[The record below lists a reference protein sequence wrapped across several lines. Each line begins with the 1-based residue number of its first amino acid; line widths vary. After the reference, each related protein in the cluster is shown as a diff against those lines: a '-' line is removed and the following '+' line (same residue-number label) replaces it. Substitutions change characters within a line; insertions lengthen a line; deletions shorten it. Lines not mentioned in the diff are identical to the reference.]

1 MFEASIRRDPDS
13 KGPTVQASVLVATA
27 ACGLFFLTALLT
39 GVWKWR
45 GMLNAPDHLA
55 PHYVDTA
62 HRAALLYS
70 FACLVLIHFAEL
82 SPFPEWVNVAAVSF
96 PLVFFAVAILT
107 YVQLGL
113 RDTTDNAFEQRDF
126 GTTTGVAV
134 LAVSEI
140 GGFAVL
146 LAGFVLSQLG

>member
-1 MFEASIRRDPDS
+1 V
-13 KGPTVQASVLVATA
+13 KASVLVATA
-27 ACGLFFLTALLT
+27 ACGVFFLSALVL

-70 FACLVLIHFAEL
+70 FACLVLVHFAEL
-82 SPFPEWVNVAAVSF
+82 SPFAEWVNVAAVSF
-96 PLVFFAVAILT
+96 PLVFFAVAIAT
-107 YVQLGL
+107 YVQLGW
-113 RDTTDNAFEQRDF
+113 RDTTDNAFEKRDF
-126 GTTTGVAV
+126 NTTTGVAL

-146 LAGFVLSQLG
+146 LAGFVASQLG

>member
-1 MFEASIRRDPDS
+1 M
-13 KGPTVQASVLVATA
+13 KTSVLVATA
-27 ACGLFFLTALLT
+27 ACGVFFLTALLL

-45 GMLNAPDHLA
+45 AMLSAPDHLA

-82 SPFPEWVNVAAVSF
+82 SPFAEPVNVAAVSF
-96 PLVFFAVAILT
+96 PLVFFAVAIAT
-107 YVQLGL
+107 YIQLGW
-113 RDTTDNAFEQRDF
+113 RDTTDNTFEHRNAS
-126 GTTTGVAV
+126 TTTGVGL

-146 LAGFVLSQLG
+146 LAGFVWSQLG

>member
-1 MFEASIRRDPDS
+1 M
-13 KGPTVQASVLVATA
+13 KASVLVATS
-27 ACGLFFLTALLT
+27 ACGVFFLTALLL

-45 GMLNAPDHLA
+45 AMLRASDHLA
-55 PHYVDTA
+55 PVYVDTA

-82 SPFPEWVNVAAVSF
+82 SPFAEPVNVAAVCL
-96 PLVFFAVAILT
+96 PLLFFAVAIAT
-107 YVQLGL
+107 YIQLGW
-113 RDTTDNAFEQRDF
+113 RDTTDNTFEQRNF
-126 GTTTGVAV
+126 STTTGMV
-134 LAVSEI
+134 LLASAEI

>member
-1 MFEASIRRDPDS
+1 M
-13 KGPTVQASVLVATA
+13 KASVLVSTA
-27 ACGLFFLTALLT
+27 ACGVFFLTALLL

-45 GMLNAPDHLA
+45 AMLRAPDHLA

-70 FACLVLIHFAEL
+70 FACLVLVHFAEL
-82 SPFPEWVNVAAVSF
+82 SPFAEPVNVAAVSF
-96 PLVFFAVAILT
+96 PLIFFAVAIAT
-107 YVQLGL
+107 YIQLGWF
-113 RDTTDNAFEQRDF
+113 DTTDNAFEQRNF
-126 GTTTGVAV
+126 STTTAV
-134 LAVSEI
+134 TLLAVSEI

>member
-1 MFEASIRRDPDS
+1 M
-13 KGPTVQASVLVATA
+13 KTSVLVATA
-27 ACGLFFLTALLT
+27 ACGVFFLTALVL

-45 GMLNAPDHLA
+45 AMLSAPDHLA

-70 FACLVLIHFAEL
+70 FACLVLIHFVEL
-82 SPFPEWVNVAAVSF
+82 SPFSEPVNVAAVSF
-96 PLVFFAVAILT
+96 PLMFFAVAILS
-107 YVQLGL
+107 YIQLGW
-113 RDTTDNAFEQRDF
+113 RDTTDNVFDKRDF
-126 GTTTGVAV
+126 STTTGVA
-134 LAVSEI
+134 LLGISEI

>member
-1 MFEASIRRDPDS
+1 V
-13 KGPTVQASVLVATA
+13 KTSVLVATA
-27 ACGLFFLTALLT
+27 ACGVFFLTALVL

-45 GMLNAPDHLA
+45 AMLSAPDHLA

-70 FACLVLIHFAEL
+70 FACLVLIHFVEL
-82 SPFPEWVNVAAVSF
+82 SPFSEPVNVAAVSF
-96 PLVFFAVAILT
+96 PLAFFGVAIAS
-107 YVQLGL
+107 YIQLGW
-113 RDTTDNAFEQRDF
+113 RDTTDNVFDRRDF
-126 GTTTGVAV
+126 STTTGVA
-134 LAVSEI
+134 LLGISEI

>member
-1 MFEASIRRDPDS
+1 M
-13 KGPTVQASVLVATA
+13 QASVLVATA
-27 ACGLFFLTALLT
+27 ACGVFFLTALVL

-45 GMLNAPDHLA
+45 AMLSAPDHLA

-82 SPFPEWVNVAAVSF
+82 SPFAEPVNVAAVSF
-96 PLVFFAVAILT
+96 PLVFFAVAIAT
-107 YVQLGL
+107 YIQLGW
-113 RDTTDNAFEQRDF
+113 RDTTDNAFARRDF
-126 GTTTGVAV
+126 STTTGVAV
-134 LAVSEI
+134 LGAAEI

-146 LAGFVLSQLG
+146 LAGFVVGRLI

>member
-1 MFEASIRRDPDS
+1 M
-13 KGPTVQASVLVATA
+13 KASVLVATT
-27 ACGLFFLTALLT
+27 ACGVFFLTALLL

-45 GMLNAPDHLA
+45 AMLRAPDHLA

-82 SPFPEWVNVAAVSF
+82 SPFAEAVNVVAVSF
-96 PLVFFAVAILT
+96 PLLFFTVAIVG
-107 YVQLGL
+107 YIQLGWL
-113 RDTTDNAFEQRDF
+113 DATDNIFEQRSF
-126 GTTTGVAV
+126 ATTTGMHL
-134 LAVSEI
+134 LAAAEI

-146 LAGFVLSQLG
+146 LAGFAMTQFG

>member
-1 MFEASIRRDPDS
+1 M
-13 KGPTVQASVLVATA
+13 KTSVLVATA
-27 ACGLFFLTALLT
+27 ACGVFFLTALVL

-45 GMLNAPDHLA
+45 AMLSAPDHLA

-70 FACLVLIHFAEL
+70 FACLVLIHFVEL
-82 SPFPEWVNVAAVSF
+82 SPFSEPVNVAAVSF
-96 PLVFFAVAILT
+96 PLAFFGVAIAS
-107 YVQLGL
+107 YIQLGW
-113 RDTTDNAFEQRDF
+113 RDTTDNVFDRRDF
-126 GTTTGVAV
+126 STTTGVA
-134 LAVSEI
+134 LLGISEI

>member
-1 MFEASIRRDPDS
+1 M
-13 KGPTVQASVLVATA
+13 KASVFVATL
-27 ACGLFFLTALLT
+27 ACGVFFLTALLL

-45 GMLNAPDHLA
+45 AMLAAPDHLA

-82 SPFPEWVNVAAVSF
+82 SPFGEAVNVAAVAF
-96 PLVFFAVAILT
+96 PLFFFAVAIVT
-107 YVQLGL
+107 YIQLGWS
-113 RDTTDNAFEQRDF
+113 DQTDNAFEQRSF
-126 GTTTGVAV
+126 ATTTGVLL
-134 LAVSEI
+134 LAVAEI

-146 LAGFVLSQLG
+146 LAGFVIAQTR

>member
-1 MFEASIRRDPDS
+1 M
-13 KGPTVQASVLVATA
+13 QASVLVATA
-27 ACGLFFLTALLT
+27 ACGVFFLTALVL

-45 GMLNAPDHLA
+45 AMLAAPDHLA

-82 SPFPEWVNVAAVSF
+82 SPFPEAVNVPAVVF
-96 PLVFFAVAILT
+96 PLVFFAVAIAT
-107 YVQLGL
+107 YIQLGW
-113 RDTTDNAFEQRDF
+113 RDTTDNAFERRDF
-126 GTTTGVAV
+126 GTTTGVAL
-134 LAVSEI
+134 LAASEI

-146 LAGFVLSQLG
+146 LAGFVLAQLG

>member
-1 MFEASIRRDPDS
+1 M
-13 KGPTVQASVLVATA
+13 KASVLVATT
-27 ACGLFFLTALLT
+27 ACGVFFLTALLL

-45 GMLNAPDHLA
+45 AMLHAPDHLA

-82 SPFPEWVNVAAVSF
+82 SPFAEGVNLAAVGL
-96 PLVFFAVAILT
+96 PLLFFAIAIASYIQAGWL
-107 YVQLGL
+107 
-113 RDTTDNAFEQRDF
+113 DTSDNLFTQRNF
-126 GTTTGVAV
+126 ATTTGMYL
-134 LAVSEI
+134 LAAAEI

-146 LAGFVLSQLG
+146 FAGFALAQLAAP

>member
-1 MFEASIRRDPDS
+1 M
-13 KGPTVQASVLVATA
+13 KTSVLVATT
-27 ACGLFFLTALLT
+27 ACGVFFLTALLL

-45 GMLNAPDHLA
+45 AMLRAPDHLA

-70 FACLVLIHFAEL
+70 FACLILVHFAEL
-82 SPFPEWVNVAAVSF
+82 SPLTEAVNVAAVSF
-96 PLVFFAVAILT
+96 PLVFFAVAIAT
-107 YVQLGL
+107 YIQLGW
-113 RDTTDNAFEQRDF
+113 RDETDNAFAQRNF
-126 GTTTGVAV
+126 STTTGMVL
-134 LAVSEI
+134 LAVAEI

>member
-1 MFEASIRRDPDS
+1 M
-13 KGPTVQASVLVATA
+13 KASVFVATL
-27 ACGLFFLTALLT
+27 ACGVFFLTALLL

-45 GMLNAPDHLA
+45 AMLAAPDHLA

-82 SPFPEWVNVAAVSF
+82 SPFAEVVNVAAVVF
-96 PLVFFAVAILT
+96 PLVFFAAIVT
-107 YVQLGL
+107 YIQLGWS
-113 RDTTDNAFEQRDF
+113 DQTDNAFEERSF
-126 GTTTGVAV
+126 ATTTGVLL
-134 LAVSEI
+134 LAVAEI

-146 LAGFVLSQLG
+146 LAGFVFAQSR

>member
-1 MFEASIRRDPDS
+1 M
-13 KGPTVQASVLVATA
+13 KASVLVATA
-27 ACGLFFLTALLT
+27 ACGVFFLTALLL

-45 GMLNAPDHLA
+45 AMLRAHDHLA

-70 FACLVLIHFAEL
+70 FACLVLVHFAEL
-82 SPFPEWVNVAAVSF
+82 SPFAEPVNVAAVSF
-96 PLVFFAVAILT
+96 PLIFFAIAIAT
-107 YVQLGL
+107 YIQLGWL
-113 RDTTDNAFEQRDF
+113 DTTDNAFEQRNF
-126 GTTTGVAV
+126 STTTAVAL

-146 LAGFVLSQLG
+146 LAGFVLSHFG

>member
-1 MFEASIRRDPDS
+1 
-13 KGPTVQASVLVATA
+13 VVVATA
-27 ACGLFFLTALLT
+27 ACGVFFLTALVL

-45 GMLNAPDHLA
+45 AMLSAPDHLA

-82 SPFPEWVNVAAVSF
+82 SPFAEPVNVVAVSF
-96 PLVFFAVAILT
+96 PLVFFAVAIT
-107 YVQLGL
+107 SYIQLGW
-113 RDTTDNAFEQRDF
+113 RDTTDNAFEQRNF
-126 GTTTGVAV
+126 STTTGVA
-134 LAVSEI
+134 LLGLSEI

-146 LAGFVLSQLG
+146 LAGFVLAQLG